1 MTEMRNEER
10 ERANLRGG
18 PEFMVFQQPTQRL
31 VADNLPKSE
40 VFDRRRRRQ
49 RCVDGHVAE
58 TLMRPKVVIIIYP
71 RFQDLHFLN

>member
-40 VFDRRRRRQ
+40 VLDRLGRSFRLFRSGPPCSGLYVLWEAWR
-49 RCVDGHVAE
+49 
-58 TLMRPKVVIIIYP
+58 I
-71 RFQDLHFLN
+71 